1 MNHLLVRLKSSTAIA
16 VILLIGVTAVWGWTF
31 LGVKDAVSKM
41 PVMDFLAI
49 RFSIAAGTMILLRPK
64 AIINISRRQLWHG
77 IILGMMLGSAY
88 ITQTFGLQITS
99 PATAGFITGMAVVLT
114 PIVAWL
120 VIKERIRFVTWV
132 GVGLATTGLALLS
145 LHGWVFGKGEL
156 LVLICAFCL
165 AGHITGLGKWS
176 SSHETYGLALVQ
188 IAMATI
194 ICLAAAAPGG
204 IVAPPDSMVWITIGI
219 TAVLATSVAF
229 IVQTWAQKLISSTQT
244 AVILTMEPVFA
255 GIFATTIGGEVLTP
269 RAIVGAVCV
278 IAAMLIVQLKAGSG
292 TLAVHEP

>member
-1 MNHLLVRLKSSTAIA
+1 MNHLFIRLKSSTGIA

-31 LGVKDAVSKM
+31 LGVKDAVLKM

-49 RFSIAAGTMILLRPK
+49 RFSIAAVTLILLRPK
-64 AIINISRRQLWHG
+64 AISKISRRQSWHG
-77 IILGMMLGSAY
+77 IILGVLLGLAY

-120 VIKERIRFVTWV
+120 VVKEKIRFVTWV
-132 GVGLATTGLALLS
+132 AVGLATIGLALLS
-145 LHGWVFGKGEL
+145 LQGWVFGKGEL
-156 LVLICAFCL
+156 LVLLCAFCL

-176 SSHETYGLALVQ
+176 SLHETYGLAMIQ
-188 IAMATI
+188 ITVAAL

-204 IVAPPDSMVWITIGI
+204 IVAPPDFTVWITVGV
-219 TAVLATSVAF
+219 TAILATSVAF
-229 IVQTWAQKLISSTQT
+229 VVQTWAQKLISTTQT

-269 RAIVGAVCV
+269 RSIVGAVCV
-278 IAAMLIVQLKAGSG
+278 ITAMLIVQLKAGSG
-292 TLAVHEP
+292 TLAIHEP

>member
-1 MNHLLVRLKSSTAIA
+1 MNHLLVRLKSSTGIA

-31 LGVKDAVSKM
+31 LGVKDAVLKM

-49 RFSIAAGTMILLRPK
+49 RFSIAAVTLILLRPK
-64 AIINISRRQLWHG
+64 AISRMTRRQLWHG
-77 IILGMMLGSAY
+77 IILGVMLGSAY

-120 VIKERIRFVTWV
+120 AVKEKIRFVTWV
-132 GVGLATTGLALLS
+132 AVGLATVGLALLS
-145 LHGWVFGKGEL
+145 LQGWVFGKGEL
-156 LVLICAFCL
+156 LVLTCAFCL

-176 SSHETYGLALVQ
+176 FLHETYGLALVQ
-188 IAMATI
+188 ITI
-194 ICLAAAAPGG
+194 AALICIAAAAPGG
-204 IVAPPDSMVWITIGI
+204 IAAPPDFTVWITIGV

-229 IVQTWAQKLISSTQT
+229 VVQTWAQKSISSTQA

-255 GIFATTIGGEVLTP
+255 GIFAVAMGGEVLTL
-269 RAIVGAVCV
+269 RTIIGAVFV
-278 IAAMLIVQLKAGSG
+278 ISAMLMVQLKAGSG